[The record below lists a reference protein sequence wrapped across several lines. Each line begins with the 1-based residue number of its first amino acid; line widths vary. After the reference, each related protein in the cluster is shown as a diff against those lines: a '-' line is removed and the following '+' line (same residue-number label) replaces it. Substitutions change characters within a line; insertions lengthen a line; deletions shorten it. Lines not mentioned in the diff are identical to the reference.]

1 VTRGRFIT
9 FEGGEGS
16 GKSTQIPRLAARLKD
31 HGVGVIVT
39 REPGG
44 TPGGE
49 AIRRLLVEGEAGRW
63 DPMSEALLNFAARR
77 QHLIETIWPALDR
90 GDWVLSDRFADSTMA
105 YQGYGH
111 RLGREAIDALYRASV
126 GSFHPD
132 LTLIFDLPVELGL
145 KRAGIRGG
153 GEDRY
158 ERLGAEF
165 HERVREGL
173 LEIARREPKRCRV
186 IDASRDV
193 DAVEGAVTRAVEG
206 ALNLALSS

>member
-1 VTRGRFIT
+1 M
-9 FEGGEGS
+9 
-16 GKSTQIPRLAARLKD
+16 
-31 HGVGVIVT
+31 T

-63 DPMSEALLNFAARR
+63 DPMSEALLHFAARR
-77 QHLIETIWPALDR
+77 QHLVETIWPALDR

-111 RLGREAIDALYRASV
+111 RLGRDVIETLYRAVV
-126 GSFHPD
+126 GPFQPD
-132 LTLIFDLPVELGL
+132 LTLIFDVPVDVGL
-145 KRAGIRGG
+145 ARAGTRGG
-153 GEDRY
+153 AEDRY
-158 ERLGAEF
+158 ERMGAEF

-173 LEIARREPKRCRV
+173 LEIAKREPERCRV

-193 DAVEGAVTRAVEG
+193 DAVEAAVTRAVKD
-206 ALNLALSS
+206 ALNLDLSSSPVR